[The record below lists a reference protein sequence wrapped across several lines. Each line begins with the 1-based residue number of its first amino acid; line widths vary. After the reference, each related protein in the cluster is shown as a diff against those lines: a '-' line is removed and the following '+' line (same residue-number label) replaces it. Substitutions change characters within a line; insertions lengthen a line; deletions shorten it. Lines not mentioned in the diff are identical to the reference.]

1 MRLASA
7 LLATAILAATPAHA
21 EVTAQ
26 TANGF
31 AVSHTVAVSV
41 DPDEAFAMLRT
52 PAKWWAK
59 DHTWTGNAENLYM
72 DAQAGGCFCELI
84 PNEATTESGAP
95 QRTLRGSVQHMQ
107 IVYVDPGRLLRLSGA
122 LGPMQG
128 EAMAGTLTITLA
140 AVKGGTKL
148 TFDYVVGGFSRIPIA
163 QLAPAVD
170 SVMGEQAS
178 RLAMALGPLVGGD
191 KAAPLDKAPPAAN
204 DAAGGDVPTG
214 SPAGQGSVSDLVT
227 DLEPDAGMDADVGV
241 SGGAEEMPES
251 ATLESA
257 TRAAAQS
264 AMDAADAAAK
274 DAEAA
279 ARNAGQA
286 APLAPKTRTKPGTRP
301 ISTRATSTSPRA
313 KDDPESGR

>member
-7 LLATAILAATPAHA
+7 LLAIAILAATPAHA

-26 TANGF
+26 TDNGF

-41 DPDEAFAMLRT
+41 GPEEAFAMLRT

-59 DHTWTGNAENLYM
+59 EHTWTGNAENLYM

-107 IVYVDPGRLLRLSGA
+107 IVYVDPGKLLRLSGA

-148 TFDYVVGGFSRIPIA
+148 TFDYVVGGFSRIPVG

-170 SVMGEQAS
+170 GVMGEQAS

-191 KAAPLDKAPPAAN
+191 KAAVLDNAPPEAN
-204 DAAGGDVPTG
+204 NSDGDVPAD

-227 DLEPDAGMDADVGV
+227 DLAPDAGMDADAGV
-241 SGGAEEMPES
+241 SDGAQAGPEN
-251 ATLESA
+251 AALENA

-264 AMDAADAAAK
+264 AMEAADAAAK

-279 ARNAGQA
+279 AREAGRA
-286 APLAPKTRTKPGTRP
+286 TPPAPKTRTKPGTRP

-313 KDDPESGR
+313 KGDPESGR